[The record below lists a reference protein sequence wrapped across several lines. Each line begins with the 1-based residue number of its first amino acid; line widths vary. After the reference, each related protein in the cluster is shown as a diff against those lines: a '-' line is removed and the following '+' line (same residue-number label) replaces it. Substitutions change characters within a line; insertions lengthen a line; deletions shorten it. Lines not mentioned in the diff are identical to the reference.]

1 MTRKHQDPDAE
12 RPSAAFRVGAIAL
25 VFLIIGYQIALFM
38 YRASALAV
46 VAHRDKPD
54 TVYVVDR
61 ALAEEILSGASP
73 ILPVDSGHGVASS
86 ATPVPDR
93 AFRSGSRTDPGRTA
107 EDAVRIR
114 RDAPHG
120 EEAGRVREH
129 FARRRAESFP
139 FDPNTASEEEFK
151 RLGFSEKQAQ
161 ALIRYREKG
170 GRFRRKE
177 DFARSFVVA
186 DSVYARLAP
195 YIRIPR
201 LDLNTAD
208 SAAFDAL
215 PGIGP
220 FYAGRMLSYRRE
232 LGGYS
237 YPEQL
242 MDIWKFDREKYDALA
257 DLVTVRH
264 PYRYPLWT
272 LPEDSLKRHPY
283 LDVHAAHGI
292 VLFRSA
298 TAPDE
303 WTVDNLVK
311 AGILKPAAAAKL
323 APCLAPPRQDLSGKG
338 QGPTREAGK
347 NPSGNAP

>member
-1 MTRKHQDPDAE
+1 MKRQDPAE
-12 RPSAAFRVGAIAL
+12 EDRRPSATFRVGAIAL
-25 VFLIIGYQIALFM
+25 VFLIIGYQLALFV
-38 YRASALAV
+38 YKVSVTAV
-46 VAHRDKPD
+46 VAHRDRPD
-54 TVYVVDR
+54 TVYVVDP
-61 ALAEEILSGASP
+61 ALASRLLAGNQAAGDRLKEDGR
-73 ILPVDSGHGVASS
+73 VDSVSE
-86 ATPVPDR
+86 PV
-93 AFRSGSRTDPGRTA
+93 S
-107 EDAVRIR
+107 VR
-114 RDAPHG
+114 RDAPHSPG
-120 EEAGRVREH
+120 AQSVGRR
-129 FARRRAESFP
+129 FTPRRYESFP
-139 FDPNTASEEEFK
+139 FNPNTVSGEELC

-161 ALIRYREKG
+161 AILHYREKG

-186 DSVYARLAP
+186 DSVYERLEP
-195 YIRIPR
+195 YIRIPK

-220 FYAGRMLSYRRE
+220 FYAGRMVSYRKE

-257 DLVTVRH
+257 DLIVVSK

-283 LDVHAAHGI
+283 IRSYAAHGI

-298 TAPDE
+298 SPQND
-303 WTVDNLVK
+303 WTVENLVK
-311 AGILKPAAAAKL
+311 AGILKPDQGAKL
-323 APCLAPPRQDLSGKG
+323 APCVVSPQ
-338 QGPTREAGK
+338 
-347 NPSGNAP
+347 